1 MFLMLSWRS
10 YQRCGQTMWSGWRF
24 PLSSLHGRDTGWIC
38 NISWRG
44 VTLTGSRYCCGPAT
58 LRIFSGGSECIVS
71 SEQLQGVII
80 SSLVKPPSSTH
91 GHFCHNFS
99 RSNLGHFVEKIL
111 HCYSALP
118 WSWYLNVALSSLSVD
133 IITPHWM
140 PETFVCREESEDER
154 EKAYKKHL
162 RKTI

>member
-99 RSNLGHFVEKIL
+99 RSNLGHFLKK
-111 HCYSALP
+111 
-118 WSWYLNVALSSLSVD
+118 LSSLLQC
-133 IITPHWM
+133 ITLELIFERGFEQ
-140 PETFVCREESEDER
+140 PERGYHHTRTEC
-154 EKAYKKHL
+154 L
-162 RKTI
+162 RRLCAGRIWGRKGKSL

>member
-71 SEQLQGVII
+71 SGQLQGVII
-80 SSLVKPPSSTH
+80 RSLVKPPSSTH

-99 RSNLGHFVEKIL
+99 RSNLGHFVEKIVFIATV
-111 HCYSALP
+111 H
-118 WSWYLNVALSSLSVD
+118 YLGADIWTWLWAAGAWISSHRTECLRRLCAGRNLR
-133 IITPHWM
+133 T
-140 PETFVCREESEDER
+140 
-154 EKAYKKHL
+154 KGKKPI
-162 RKTI
+162 KNI